1 MINGE
6 WPQATGCRA
15 QVARLKQK
23 MEAGRWEREAKM
35 AASYRLQGA
44 RDRESPSAKAPEDR

>member
-35 AASYRLQGA
+35 AAGDRVQGA